1 MKKKKLSTIIPVV
14 SLVILTIVT
23 AFAYFTKVINTRDN
37 SIKVGYDSVEIVE
50 DFTPPEKQTEVT
62 EYKKEVSVKN
72 NGTVPCFARVYVD
85 FSDSEVRDI
94 SYFAEDQTSTYY
106 KAGKDESD
114 DEAYIKH
121 LPEDWVFIPD
131 SDTTSLAGYFYYKKP
146 LEPNESSTMLFSRVK
161 TDYTK
166 SNIGIRQ
173 YDIIVYAESLQTVTK
188 DSIDRSQ
195 EADGWRT
202 VWTEFLS
209 E

>member
-85 FSDSEVRDI
+85 FSDSE
-94 SYFAEDQTSTYY
+94 
-106 KAGKDESD
+106 
-114 DEAYIKH
+114 
-121 LPEDWVFIPD
+121 
-131 SDTTSLAGYFYYKKP
+131 
-146 LEPNESSTMLFSRVK
+146 
-161 TDYTK
+161 
-166 SNIGIRQ
+166 
-173 YDIIVYAESLQTVTK
+173 DIIRLAKMNQMTK
-188 DSIDRSQ
+188 HI
-195 EADGWRT
+195 
-202 VWTEFLS
+202 
-209 E
+209 